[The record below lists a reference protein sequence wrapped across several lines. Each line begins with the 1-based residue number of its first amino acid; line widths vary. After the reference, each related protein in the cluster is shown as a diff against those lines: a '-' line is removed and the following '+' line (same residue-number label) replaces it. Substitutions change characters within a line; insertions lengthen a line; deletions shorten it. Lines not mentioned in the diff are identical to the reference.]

1 MSNKIV
7 RLNSFETNKIPNL
20 DQINNSS
27 YELLNYY
34 LQHDFSEFEK
44 ILLKDKTLCNQT
56 LDSLSYIINNIFIEK
71 NNPNYR
77 DGLEYILEKSKENNI
92 FNYES
97 IISLSLSLSLQS
109 KWISSLDNF
118 NKVVGKQFY
127 LEHIRANLYLA
138 YNIFEK
144 NPKIFEHFIFS
155 DLILLLSIHNIGL
168 AIISG
173 LFRIEYSMLVCLTN
187 KNPLSSLEVVERN
200 LSTAKISNNSCGSS
214 FLCHAKI
221 GAIALNK
228 WGLPRKFVD
237 SVLLH
242 HKDNYEG
249 PFKDYIY
256 FVQLC
261 NNILSKY
268 QKSDVRVRT
277 MPSYISQYFNGIDLD
292 ISLSAFERNKDKEL
306 DLS

>member
-1 MSNKIV
+1 MEVTI
-7 RLNSFETNKIPNL
+7 IGAG
-20 DQINNSS
+20 IAG
-27 YELLNYY
+27 
-34 LQHDFSEFEK
+34 
-44 ILLKDKTLCNQT
+44 
-56 LDSLSYIINNIFIEK
+56 LSAAYHLENHNIK
-71 NNPNYR
+71 
-77 DGLEYILEKSKENNI
+77 
-92 FNYES
+92 
-97 IISLSLSLSLQS
+97 
-109 KWISSLDNF
+109 
-118 NKVVGKQFY
+118 
-127 LEHIRANLYLA
+127 

-242 HKDNYEG
+242 HKYNYEG